1 MNVTHPASHAS
12 MSRTSTIPLTCV
24 QDGCC
29 HLVGDDQMAAG
40 RRARTGRFLA
50 LCGYT
55 VTAAPMVYP
64 AGRPCAECAAQPAPS
79 SGDRA
84 RRLGGHHR
92 RPGPLRRMLT
102 RRAVPTTPTAPPAR
116 VCGWGGRALAAAG
129 PEPIPT
135 CAGPAASPPTRA
147 VS

>member
-12 MSRTSTIPLTCV
+12 MSHTSTIPLTCM
-24 QDGCC
+24 QDGHC
-29 HLVGDDQMAAG
+29 HRVSDEQMAVG

-50 LCGYT
+50 LCGHT
-55 VTAAPMVYP
+55 VTAAPMVGP
-64 AGRPCAECAAQPAPS
+64 GGRPCAECAAQPAPSS

-92 RPGPLRRMLT
+92 RPGTLRRMLN
-102 RRAVPTTPTAPPAR
+102 RRAVPT
-116 VCGWGGRALAAAG
+116 
-129 PEPIPT
+129 IPT